1 MLTYSYTGQTSKI
14 NIDKFCIL
22 WCYMIK
28 KNRNI
33 NCNYRRISFHNKEAV
48 CSHINKP
55 INTAYLRKCLHCYIE
70 ANKLRSNYS
79 SGTSIYSY
87 KGSNLHPPWTV
98 LVTVGKFSLFT
109 KYVPVGL
116 L

>member
-1 MLTYSYTGQTSKI
+1 MVLY
-14 NIDKFCIL
+14 DK
-22 WCYMIK
+22 K
-28 KNRNI
+28 TKQNI

-79 SGTSIYSY
+79 SELLYIVIQEVTSTHHGQY
-87 KGSNLHPPWTV
+87 
-98 LVTVGKFSLFT
+98 
-109 KYVPVGL
+109 
-116 L
+116 